1 MTCHDYWGFLQDR
14 FLEAKDFLR
23 CRSLGKGSMAQKLQR
38 KSPTQVDA
46 RNHSFMSRLD
56 LKGKK
61 NSDDLMVTA
70 IFDDA
75 PLKNETS
82 GEVKISAENCL
93 FHPFYTSKKSSPT
106 IKKRP
111 LADIISASPAAV
123 RPLHRRSAQG
133 LWTHRM
139 ASAIAT
145 WPICRGPTGRR
156 TSTWGHAGHA
166 GHARR

>member
-1 MTCHDYWGFLQDR
+1 
-14 FLEAKDFLR
+14 
-23 CRSLGKGSMAQKLQR
+23 MAQKLQR

-46 RNHSFMSRLD
+46 RNHSFISRLD

-106 IKKRP
+106 IKKTSFGRHHQCVASCGSSVAPAERP
-111 LADIISASPAAV
+111 RSVDASHGFGDRNVANLS
-123 RPLHRRSAQG
+123 RPN
-133 LWTHRM
+133 
-139 ASAIAT
+139 
-145 WPICRGPTGRR
+145 WPKNFHLGARGACG
-156 TSTWGHAGHA
+156 
-166 GHARR
+166 AREAMMNSRL